1 MSELVQQNLV
11 LLTQLLD
18 IAGATALVLGFVIT
32 TMRYLVKRF
41 GQGADAAIG
50 YYRQSLGRVVIIG
63 LEVLVASTIIKTITI
78 VRDVESLNLLAIMI
92 IIRTVLGWTTVLE
105 TNGRW
110 PWQRAPAGRENSQNS

>member
-1 MSELVQQNLV
+1 MSDLVQQSLA

-78 VRDVESLNLLAIMI
+78 VRDMESLNLLAIMI
-92 IIRTVLGWTTVLE
+92 VIRTVLGWTTVLE

-110 PWQRAPAGRENSQNS
+110 PWQSTR